1 MSTIDEVLAAA
12 EVVDAVCVIDGE
24 TRIISV
30 PNEYK
35 ELGVESDE
43 KVTRIKFRCPKIV
56 GDNVDL
62 TEYNLYINYR
72 NAGNKLN
79 SYLVEDVTVADDVI
93 NFSWLLSR
101 HVTESPGTISY
112 IVCAKKSDDTGV
124 INEWNTK
131 VATGT
136 VGIGLE
142 ATEEIEE
149 QNIDAIEQ
157 ILRSIVELENKVDS
171 GVGGGSGGYYAPS
184 IDDDGNLTWTA
195 SKADMPDVSGTNI
208 KGPQGVSGVYVGSG
222 DMPDGY
228 NVQID
233 PDGTPSGIIPTID
246 ETLTERGKAADAKAT
261 GDAISALTEEKV
273 SLPKDT
279 DGNVIH
285 GTVGWYAVSD
295 GAGGITWVESAPSTG
310 GGGETTTHG
319 IVWNLVNVTSSN
331 NAVSVA
337 DGASLIAV
345 LTPADGYTLGDVTI
359 TMGGEVVTGAWNA
372 DTATVTIQ
380 SVTGDVVISCAG
392 VEQTGPVDTSPVIA
406 GYDMS
411 LDSVGS
417 ASTTTGGCYTDFYAI
432 PDGASSVV
440 LYSADAEG
448 VSFTSN
454 GKLQYWNDAEFL
466 EYWSTAVNLNT
477 EKSYTLKSG
486 ATRFRTSLAIN
497 GIDDSY
503 AYDRATGYIY
513 FAGANT
519 KYYGMANIDGT
530 LAGGGSGGTGT
541 ANVAEEVDNQ
551 VAMLSLST
559 GETVDTS
566 AYSGLSAD
574 YVAMVQSNYDA
585 MMAECLGDY
594 NKIPII
600 VHTDQHG
607 RIGASNQVMK
617 LIGDM
622 VNWYEVSKCINL
634 GDTVPDR
641 FDMTT
646 LDNYL
651 SATKDS
657 IPLSKR
663 LDVYGNHDVW
673 DSDDSQKYTVDQK
686 RLSPYFKNIY
696 ARRHGNNGYFTVVDD
711 YYNVKYLVISDLEY
725 PDTNYSTRRITT
737 AQAKFIVS
745 ELSADDGRDVVL
757 VSHVPLDS
765 DEVTSR
771 DSTYQA
777 YSEKFLFDTTA
788 HNSFMTM
795 IAARK
800 NKTSGTFTDSEG
812 ISHTYDFSNVSGDLL
827 MSLHGH
833 AHFEAYR
840 TFENSIT
847 EFIFDWFY
855 GNTFYFAYIDR
866 KEKKF
871 KVWKNEANVGALEI
885 SIA

>member
-1 MSTIDEVLAAA
+1 MSYEKQTWVNGVTPLDAAHLNHM
-12 EVVDAVCVIDGE
+12 EQG
-24 TRIISV
+24 ISQ
-30 PNEYK
+30 
-35 ELGVESDE
+35 
-43 KVTRIKFRCPKIV
+43 
-56 GDNVDL
+56 
-62 TEYNLYINYR
+62 
-72 NAGNKLN
+72 
-79 SYLVEDVTVADDVI
+79 
-93 NFSWLLSR
+93 LS
-101 HVTESPGTISY
+101 
-112 IVCAKKSDDTGV
+112 
-124 INEWNTK
+124 
-131 VATGT
+131 
-136 VGIGLE
+136 
-142 ATEEIEE
+142 
-149 QNIDAIEQ
+149 
-157 ILRSIVELENKVDS
+157 
-171 GVGGGSGGYYAPS
+171 
-184 IDDDGNLTWTA
+184 
-195 SKADMPDVSGTNI
+195 
-208 KGPQGVSGVYVGSG
+208 
-222 DMPDGY
+222 
-228 NVQID
+228 
-233 PDGTPSGIIPTID
+233 
-246 ETLTERGKAADAKAT
+246 
-261 GDAISALTEEKV
+261 EEKV
-273 SLPKDT
+273 SLPKAE
-279 DGNVIH
+279 DGSAIP
-285 GTVGWYAVSD
+285 GTAGWYAVSD

-310 GGGETTTHG
+310 GGGGTTTHG
-319 IVWNLVNVTSSN
+319 IVWDLTNVTSSN

-337 DGASLIAV
+337 DGSSLVAV

-411 LDSVGS
+411 LTTSGDVGQ
-417 ASTTTGGCYTDFYAI
+417 TPGGCYTDFYAI
-432 PDGASSVV
+432 PDGAGDVAQ
-440 LYSADAEG
+440 YFADAEDVAFG
-448 VSFTSN
+448 PL
-454 GKLQYWNDAEFL
+454 GKFQYWNDTEQV
-466 EYWSTAVNLNT
+466 EYWSAASYRNV
-477 EKSYTLKSG
+477 EKSYKLASG

-503 AYDRATGYIY
+503 AYDKATGYIY

-519 KYYGMANIDGT
+519 KYYGMTNIDGST
-530 LAGGGSGGTGT
+530 SGES
-541 ANVAEEVDNQ
+541 AVSVAAEVDNQ

-559 GETVDTS
+559 GETVNPS

-607 RIGASNQVMK
+607 RIGANNQVMK

-622 VNWYEVSKCINL
+622 VNWYEVSKCMNL

-646 LDNYL
+646 LNNYL

-711 YYNVKYLVISDLEY
+711 YYNVKYLVVSDLEY

-745 ELSADDGRDVVL
+745 ELSEDDGRDVVL

-777 YSEKFLFDTTA
+777 YSEKFLSDTTA

>member
-30 PNEYK
+30 PAEYK

-43 KVTRIKFRCPKIV
+43 KVTRVKFQCPKNV
-56 GDNVDL
+56 GDNIDL

-79 SYLVEDVTVADDVI
+79 SYLVEDVTVTGDTI

-131 VATGT
+131 VATGI

-171 GVGGGSGGYYAPS
+171 GGIGGSS
-184 IDDDGNLTWTA
+184 IA
-195 SKADMPDVSGTNI
+195 
-208 KGPQGVSGVYVGSG
+208 
-222 DMPDGY
+222 
-228 NVQID
+228 
-233 PDGTPSGIIPTID
+233 ID
-246 ETLTERGKAADAKAT
+246 ETLTQTGQAADAAAV
-261 GDAISALTEEKV
+261 GNRLSALSEEKV
-273 SLPKDT
+273 SLPKAN
-279 DGNVIH
+279 DGSIIP
-285 GTVGWYAVSD
+285 GTAGWYAVSD
-295 GAGGITWVESAPSTG
+295 GAGGITWVDSAPSTG
-310 GGGETTTHG
+310 GETTHG

-331 NAVSVA
+331 NAVSVS
-337 DGASLIAV
+337 DGASLVAV
-345 LTPADGYTLGDVTI
+345 LTPAVGYALGDVTI

-380 SVTGDVVISCAG
+380 SVTGDVVISCTGTAQSGGG
-392 VEQTGPVDTSPVIA
+392 VLDTSPVIA
-406 GYDMS
+406 QYEYG
-411 LDSVGS
+411 LDQS
-417 ASTTTGGCYTDFYAI
+417 GGISQNSILCYTDFYDI
-432 PDGASSVV
+432 PDGYTGGITALVPYDDETSSWSVGNTCLQVFNDDTFKTYWSFGSVV
-440 LYSADAEG
+440 YTKDGVGGEPKNCNLYYASAFPANK
-448 VSFTSN
+448 FRM
-454 GKLQYWNDAEFL
+454 
-466 EYWSTAVNLNT
+466 
-477 EKSYTLKSG
+477 TLLTKY
-486 ATRFRTSLAIN
+486 L
-497 GIDDSY
+497 DDSY
-503 AYDRATGYIY
+503 AYFKDTGDII

-519 KYYGMANIDGT
+519 PYYGMTNIDGST
-530 LAGGGSGGTGT
+530 GGES
-541 ANVAEEVDNQ
+541 AVSIAAEVDNQ

-559 GETVDTS
+559 GETVNPS

-634 GDTVPDR
+634 GDTVADR
-641 FDMTT
+641 FGTT
-646 LDNYL
+646 ALENYL

-696 ARRHGNNGYFTVVDD
+696 ARRHGNNGYFTVFDD

-777 YSEKFLFDTTA
+777 YSEKFLSDTTA

-812 ISHTYDFSNVSGDLL
+812 VEHAYDFSSVSGNLL

>member
-30 PNEYK
+30 PTEYK

-43 KVTRIKFRCPKIV
+43 KVTRVKFQCPKIV
-56 GDNVDL
+56 GDNIDL

-79 SYLVEDVTVADDVI
+79 SYLVEDATVTGDTI

-131 VATGT
+131 VATGI

-157 ILRSIVELENKVDS
+157 ILRSIVDLENKVD
-171 GVGGGSGGYYAPS
+171 GGGSGGSSIA
-184 IDDDGNLTWTA
+184 IDD
-195 SKADMPDVSGTNI
+195 
-208 KGPQGVSGVYVGSG
+208 
-222 DMPDGY
+222 
-228 NVQID
+228 
-233 PDGTPSGIIPTID
+233 
-246 ETLTERGKAADAKAT
+246 TLTEQGKAADAKAT
-261 GDAISALTEEKV
+261 GDTIRSLSEEKV
-273 SLPKDT
+273 SLPKAN
-279 DGNVIH
+279 DGSIIP
-285 GTVGWYAVSD
+285 GTAGWYAVSD
-295 GAGGITWVESAPSTG
+295 GAGGITWVDSAPSTG
-310 GGGETTTHG
+310 GETTHG

-337 DGASLIAV
+337 DGASLVAV

-372 DTATVTIQ
+372 DTTTVTIQ
-380 SVTGDVVISCAG
+380 SVTGDVVISCVG
-392 VEQTGPVDTSPVIA
+392 VEITELDTSPIIVE
-406 GYDMS
+406 YDKA
-411 LDSVGS
+411 LDSSGGVYNL
-417 ASTTTGGCYTDFYAI
+417 AITGGCYTDFYTI
-432 PDGASSVV
+432 PEGATNVT
-440 LYSADAEG
+440 LYMADSES
-448 VSFTSN
+448 VSFSAS
-454 GKLQYWNDAEFL
+454 GKLQFWNDTKQV
-466 EYWSTAVNLNT
+466 EYWSAASNKNK
-477 EKSYTLKSG
+477 EKSYVTADG
-486 ATRFRTSLAIN
+486 ATRFRTSLATN

-503 AYDRATGYIY
+503 AYDSATGYIY

-519 KYYGMANIDGT
+519 KYYGMTNIDGST
-530 LAGGGSGGTGT
+530 SGES
-541 ANVAEEVDNQ
+541 AVSVASEVDNQ

-622 VNWYEVSKCINL
+622 VNWYEVSKCMNL

-646 LDNYL
+646 LENYL

-673 DSDDSQKYTVDQK
+673 DSDDSQKYIVNQK

-711 YYNVKYLVISDLEY
+711 YYNVKYLVISNLEY

-765 DEVTSR
+765 DEVASR

-777 YSEKFLFDTTA
+777 YSEKFLSDTTA

-800 NKTSGTFTDSEG
+800 NKINGTFTDSEG
-812 ISHTYDFSNVSGDLL
+812 VEHAYDFSNVSSDLL

-833 AHFEAYR
+833 AHAEAYR

-847 EFIFDWFY
+847 EFMFDWFD

>member
-1 MSTIDEVLAAA
+1 MSTIDEVLATA

-43 KVTRIKFRCPKIV
+43 KVTRVKFQCPKIV
-56 GDNVDL
+56 GDNIDL

-79 SYLVEDVTVADDVI
+79 SYLVEDVTVTGDTI

-101 HVTESPGTISY
+101 HVTENPGTISY

-149 QNIDAIEQ
+149 QNIDVIEQ
-157 ILRSIVELENKVDS
+157 ILRLIVELENNIGS
-171 GVGGGSGGYYAPS
+171 GGSGG
-184 IDDDGNLTWTA
+184 
-195 SKADMPDVSGTNI
+195 
-208 KGPQGVSGVYVGSG
+208 
-222 DMPDGY
+222 
-228 NVQID
+228 
-233 PDGTPSGIIPTID
+233 
-246 ETLTERGKAADAKAT
+246 
-261 GDAISALTEEKV
+261 
-273 SLPKDT
+273 
-279 DGNVIH
+279 
-285 GTVGWYAVSD
+285 
-295 GAGGITWVESAPSTG
+295 GG
-310 GGGETTTHG
+310 TTTHG

-337 DGASLIAV
+337 NGASLVAV

-448 VSFTSN
+448 VSFSSN

-466 EYWSTAVNLNT
+466 EYWSTAVSLNT

-486 ATRFRTSLAIN
+486 VTRFRTSLAIN

-503 AYDRATGYIY
+503 AYDKATGYIY

-519 KYYGMANIDGT
+519 KYYGMTNIDGST
-530 LAGGGSGGTGT
+530 SGES
-541 ANVAEEVDNQ
+541 AVSVAAEVDNQ

-559 GETVDTS
+559 GETVNPS

-594 NKIPII
+594 NKIPIV

-634 GDTVPDR
+634 GDTVADR
-641 FDMTT
+641 FGTT
-646 LDNYL
+646 ALENYL

-673 DSDDSQKYTVDQK
+673 DSDDSQKYAVDQK

-711 YYNVKYLVISDLEY
+711 YYNVKYLVVSDLEY

-771 DSTYQA
+771 DSTYLA
-777 YSEKFLFDTTA
+777 YSEKFLSDTTA
-788 HNSFMTM
+788 HNSFMSM
-795 IAARK
+795 LSARK
-800 NKTSGTFTDSEG
+800 SKTSGTFTDSEG
-812 ISHTYDFSNVSGDLL
+812 ISHAYDFSNASGDLL